1 MADAVCYVP
10 RPCQMARE
18 LKGTTFMKISRKQLA
33 LLAAMGMAAG
43 FAAQAATPPMSFFVT
58 SKGSGKGGDLGGL
71 KGADT
76 LCQQLATSAGAGN
89 RTWAAYLST
98 HGAGAVN
105 AKDRIGSGP
114 WYNVKGQLVAQNVAD
129 LLKPEVKINAGTALT
144 EKGQPIGAVKVGA
157 DGAPLPREQQSG
169 VAHDILTGAQADGT
183 AFPAGEDRT
192 CNNWTSSTTG
202 SAMLG
207 HHDRRSLQPG
217 LSPWANAHPSQGCS
231 QENLVATGG
240 AGLLYCF
247 AK

>member
-1 MADAVCYVP
+1 
-10 RPCQMARE
+10 
-18 LKGTTFMKISRKQLA
+18 MKISAKQLA
-33 LLAAMGMAAG
+33 LVTAMGLAAGWAAY
-43 FAAQAATPPMSFFVT
+43 AANAPQMSFFVT
-58 SKGSGKGGDLGGL
+58 SQGSGKGADLGGL
-71 KGADT
+71 AGADA
-76 LCQQLATSAGAGN
+76 LCQRLATAAGAGN

-98 HGAGAVN
+98 QGAGAVN

-114 WYNVKGQLVAQNVAD
+114 WYNAKGQLIAQNVAD
-129 LLKPEVKINAGTALT
+129 LLKPEVKINADTALT
-144 EKGQPIGAVKVGA
+144 EKGQPIGSVKVGA

-169 VAHDILTGAQADGT
+169 VQHDILTGTQADGT

-192 CNNWTSSTTG
+192 CANWTSSGTG

-217 LSPWANAHPSQGCS
+217 LSPWAAAHPSQGCS

-240 AGLLYCF
+240 AGMLYCF